1 MKLIALASAIMM
13 TSMSAAASATM
24 EPPAAPTQYGY
35 GPQSP
40 LVATT
45 NMSDAERAAF
55 ALLEGVMTVAKAK
68 IHATSCSATVGTYP
82 TSIVTNGLL
91 ATDMAADNS
100 ITVTSL
106 GGAFK
111 LEAKMRNKVAFRGQ
125 KVKIQQVG
133 AGQFDGR
140 AVSSLDMNGFYN
152 VANNMLTQNGS
163 VDVVGANG
171 RPDRYKGSLIK
182 DFFRGAIHETKS
194 SGDIDPEFYL
204 IYDWGLEALKK
215 LGYPVNKYWQRSKAR
230 RSDGTFGKIVFVQDR
245 LVGATSCRITIALEG
260 DNYADYVLM
269 TGNVSVSTA
278 KPSDPVAELAL

>member
-1 MKLIALASAIMM
+1 MKLIALTSAILM
-13 TSMSAAASATM
+13 TAMSSAAFSM
-24 EPPAAPTQYGY
+24 EPPAAPSQYNN
-35 GPQSP
+35 GPSSP

-55 ALLEGVMTVAKAK
+55 ALLEGVMIVAKAK

-82 TSIVTNGLL
+82 ASIFTNGLL
-91 ATDMAADNS
+91 ATDTAADNS

-106 GGAFK
+106 GGQFK
-111 LEAKMRNKVAFRGQ
+111 LNADMQPKVAFRGQ
-125 KVKIQQVG
+125 LVKVSQVG

-140 AVSSLDMNGFYN
+140 AVSNLTMNGYYN
-152 VANNMLTQNGS
+152 VANNMLTQSGT

-171 RPDRYKGSLIK
+171 RPDRYAGHLIK
-182 DFFRGAIHETKS
+182 DFYRGSLDSAN
-194 SGDIDPEFYL
+194 PEFYL

-230 RSDGTFGKIVFVQDR
+230 RSDGTSGKIVFVQDR

-260 DNYADYVLM
+260 SNQEDFVLM
-269 TGNVSVSTA
+269 NGDVTVSTA
-278 KPSDPVAELAL
+278 KPSDPVSSFTL